1 MRTAWHGEFDHPSFG
16 MVRSPWEHCEDPSM
30 SPLGLDKAVITRA
43 DMDAARDLW
52 VHARRD
58 AVYEHRNLSL
68 LVAARKDAIEIYDE
82 KIPIESS
89 PRIRTSHY
97 RSSLGHAVA
106 RVQAALDHLDKMA
119 MNFDAIKARW
129 EETER
134 ARLSAVEPSRVI
146 YPTTIIPP

>member
-1 MRTAWHGEFDHPSFG
+1 LGTLWKPQHELPS
-16 MVRSPWEHCEDPSM
+16 
-30 SPLGLDKAVITRA
+30 LDNGVITKA
-43 DMDAARDLW
+43 DIDAARDLW
-52 VHARRD
+52 LQARRD

-68 LVAARKDAIEIYDE
+68 LVAARKDAIENYDE
-82 KIPIESS
+82 KIPIERS

-119 MNFDAIKARW
+119 LNFDAIKARW
-129 EETER
+129 EVAER
-134 ARLSAVEPSRVI
+134 ARSRAVEPSRVI